1 MKTHKM
7 IKPSGVEVDVNDASL
22 SYALS
27 LDWKIVKKAEPKK
40 AVKKKAD

>member
-22 SYALS
+22 GYALS
-27 LDWKIVKKAEPKK
+27 LDWKVKKAEVKK
-40 AVKKKAD
+40 IKKKAD